1 MSIVK
6 TPGGRWRVQ
15 VKNRGV
21 VVADQ
26 TFDRRGDASR
36 WETEQKRRLIV
47 GDFVPP
53 SAGKITVRD
62 LSIEYMTHRKTAVA
76 TRTWESDQT
85 QLDTHICPAMGDRA
99 VGSITTGDV
108 SQLLGNAAAKL
119 APATVAKV
127 RVTLRGLFAYA
138 VMTRRIR
145 VSPVDGVPLPRPD
158 DAEGERAGGNNS
170 MNPFT
175 LPELLAVV
183 DSQRNRP
190 RQHQG
195 TKRYADVTLVL
206 GLTGVRLG
214 ELRGLRVRDVVD
226 VPYPALIVRR
236 SLPQSGRTG
245 RVIQRTRT
253 KGGRSRMVPLSDLVR
268 PVIREWMQG
277 KELDD
282 LLFTA
287 PEGGYL
293 LTSNWRRA
301 VRWDET
307 GCGRRPHDLRHTA
320 ATLWLL
326 AGVDIKTVA
335 AWLGHASA
343 KLTLDTYM
351 HWMGS
356 DADRAALARVN
367 EALGTP
373 SRHASGTRATEKADS
388 NSSTTN
394 EKGS

>member
-6 TPGGRWRVQ
+6 TSRGRWRVQ
-15 VKNRGV
+15 VKSRGV

-26 TFDRRGDASR
+26 TFDRRGDAVR
-36 WETEQKRRLIV
+36 WETEQKRRLVV

-53 SAGKITVRD
+53 SAGKVALRD
-62 LSIEYMTHRKTAVA
+62 VACAYLEQRKSAVA

-85 QLDTHICPAMGDRA
+85 QLDTHILPAMGDRA
-99 VGSITTGDV
+99 VGSITPGDIA
-108 SQLLGNAAAKL
+108 QLLGDVAVRL

-127 RVTLRGLFAYA
+127 RVTLRGLFAFA

-145 VSPVDGVPLPRPD
+145 VSPVAEVPLPRPD
-158 DAEGERAGGNNS
+158 HADERSFHAGTV
-170 MNPFT
+170 NPFT
-175 LPELLAVV
+175 LSELLQVV
-183 DSQRNRP
+183 ERQRNRS
-190 RQHQG
+190 RQHQS

-206 GLTGVRLG
+206 GLTGIRFG
-214 ELRGLRVRDVVD
+214 ELRGLRVGDVVD
-226 VPYPALIVRR
+226 VPYPALIIRR

-268 PVIREWMQG
+268 PVIREWSEG
-277 KELDD
+277 KNLDG

-293 LTSNWRRA
+293 LNSNWRRA
-301 VRWDET
+301 VRWDDT
-307 GCGRRPHDLRHTA
+307 GAGRRPHDLRHTA

-367 EALGTP
+367 SALGTT
-373 SRHASGTRATEKADS
+373 SGHASGTRADEVGFEQGRTEPLS
-388 NSSTTN
+388 
-394 EKGS
+394 GL